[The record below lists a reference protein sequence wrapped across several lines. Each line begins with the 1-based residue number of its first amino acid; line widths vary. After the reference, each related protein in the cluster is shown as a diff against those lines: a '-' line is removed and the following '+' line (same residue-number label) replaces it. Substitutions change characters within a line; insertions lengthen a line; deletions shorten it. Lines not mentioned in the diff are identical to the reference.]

1 MRAKRYQLPRRIYDA
16 KNEALGEHAR
26 GVQEV
31 FDRIPVIEDRTVEQ
45 LYAEPMTLAL
55 DAEPLYIEC
64 PRIIN
69 LLQQSLP
76 VIACSGM
83 VHFDWLP
90 RQGGA
95 VIRNISGMS
104 VAANGGIKY
113 RFYFRI
119 TNRTGRDA

>member
-1 MRAKRYQLPRRIYDA
+1 MAKRFSVPRRIYDA
-16 KNEALGEHAR
+16 KNEDLAEHAR

-31 FDRIPVIEDRTVEQ
+31 FDRIRVVEDRVVEQ

-55 DAEPLYIEC
+55 EAEPLYIEC
-64 PRIIN
+64 PRIVN
-69 LLQQSLP
+69 LFQQDLP

-83 VHFDWLP
+83 VHFTWKP
-90 RQGGA
+90 RNGGA
-95 VIRNISGMS
+95 VITNISGMS

-119 TNRTGRDA
+119 TNRMGRDG

>member
-31 FDRIPVIEDRTVEQ
+31 FDRIDVVEHRTVEQ

-55 DAEPLYIEC
+55 TAEPLYIEC
-64 PRIIN
+64 PRISN
-69 LLQQSLP
+69 LLQQNLP
-76 VIACSGM
+76 VIACTGM

-90 RQGGA
+90 KQGGA